1 MSEIHLRA
9 INVNLLVAL
18 DALLKTSS
26 VTEAARRS
34 GVSPSAMS
42 HTLRQLR
49 ELFEDPL
56 LVRTQ
61 HGLKLTARAE
71 ALAPALS
78 RALGDLERA
87 LVQDADFDP
96 ASAVRRFVLAAPDFI
111 GTELLTHVAQ
121 HTWRDCPGLDLD
133 LLPSNRRAEAWRLES
148 GEVDAVV
155 GAVIDDVARVDRL
168 PLYSERFV
176 LIARRD
182 HPHLARHG
190 VTAASIAALPH
201 VLIGI
206 NDRYVH
212 GESWVD
218 MELARR
224 GLSRRVVLRQRYFVS
239 VVRTVASTELI
250 SIVPNTLAR
259 WAERQLPV
267 AVHEVPI
274 ALPTYTEELLW
285 HAANTHDPG
294 HRWLRERLAEAARAL
309 VLRTPDR
316 EAPEQWEGPVPSVQ
330 LD

>member
-1 MSEIHLRA
+1 MSSIQLRA

-34 GVSPSAMS
+34 GVTPSAMS

-61 HGLKLTARAE
+61 HGLRLTPRAE

-78 RALGDLERA
+78 RALGELERA
-87 LVQDADFDP
+87 LVQDATFDP
-96 ASAVRRFVLAAPDFI
+96 SKAERRFVVAAPDFI
-111 GTELLTHVAQ
+111 GTELLTHVAR
-121 HTWRDCPGLDLD
+121 HCAEHCPGLDLD

-155 GAVIDDVARVDRL
+155 GAILDDMARVEL
-168 PLYSERFV
+168 QPLYRERFV
-176 LIARRD
+176 LIARRG
-182 HPHLARHG
+182 HPELARTG
-190 VTAASIAALPH
+190 PSPAAIAALPH

-212 GESWVD
+212 GDSWVD
-218 MELARR
+218 QQLAER
-224 GLSRRVVLRQRYFVS
+224 GLARRVVLRQRYFVS
-239 VVRTVASTELI
+239 VVRTVAETELV

-259 WAERQLPV
+259 WAARTAEV
-267 AVHEVPI
+267 EVHEVPF
-274 ALPTYTEELLW
+274 ALPTYEEHLAW
-285 HAANTHDPG
+285 SAVNTHDPA
-294 HRWLRERLAEAARAL
+294 HRWLRERLVEAARAL
-309 VLRTPDR
+309 VARTPAR
-316 EAPEQWEGPVPSVQ
+316 EAPRAWEGPVPAVQ